1 MSKLELSLD
10 EVIKSD
16 KKKKPFGG
24 QKAKQTARGGG
35 GSGRGGRGGA
45 RSGGGGG
52 GGGGSGFGGRQQGG
66 GVQERRQAGGAQ
78 RGQRRTRGQRATPY
92 DKGNPEA
99 AWSHDLYNEEE
110 EGRRSTGGRDLGNTG
125 FLKRSLSGGGGGE
138 TTVEI
143 TNLSYDVSDSELNGL
158 LGEGLIKVH
167 INFDRSGR
175 SEGTAKAVFESREAA
190 NAAIRELDGVTFEG
204 QVLSLAIVANETPRN
219 KRGGGGGA
227 KKVGDGTFQ
236 VSTSGG
242 RKVITRVRAADDR
255 ALW

>member
-10 EVIKSD
+10 DVIKSD
-16 KKKKPFGG
+16 KKKKQFG
-24 QKAKQTARGGG
+24 QKTKQTVRGGGGG
-35 GSGRGGRGGA
+35 GSGRGGRGGGVA
-45 RSGGGGG
+45 RSGGGG
-52 GGGGSGFGGRQQGG
+52 GFGGRQQGG

-110 EGRRSTGGRDLGNTG
+110 EGRRNTSGRDFGNTG
-125 FLKRSLSGGGGGE
+125 FLKRSLSGGGSDK

-143 TNLSYDVSDSELNGL
+143 TNLSYDVPDSELNSL
-158 LGEGLIKVH
+158 LGEGLIKAH

-190 NAAIRELDGVTFEG
+190 NRAIRELDGLELDG
-204 QVLSLAIVANETPRN
+204 QVLSLAIVANEPSRN
-219 KRGGGGGA
+219 KRGGGSGSGA